1 MNLFALPP
9 AAPGEVAEPLWENS
23 AFRLER
29 IVSRGD
35 VSPAGFWYD
44 QEETEW
50 VSLLSGCA
58 LLEFSGCIVFLERGD
73 TLRIPAHKKHRVAA
87 TSVSPACIWLCLF
100 GKEREGCGS

>member
-58 LLEFSGCIVFLERGD
+58 LLESFFWSGGTPSGSLPIKSTGWRR
-73 TLRIPAHKKHRVAA
+73 LR
-87 TSVSPACIWLCLF
+87 
-100 GKEREGCGS
+100 

>member
-1 MNLFALPP
+1 MLFPRRLPARQSSRCGRILP
-9 AAPGEVAEPLWENS
+9 SGWNGSFPG
-23 AFRLER
+23 
-29 IVSRGD
+29 GD

-100 GKEREGCGS
+100 GKEREECGS

>member
-23 AFRLER
+23 AFR
-29 IVSRGD
+29 
-35 VSPAGFWYD
+35 
-44 QEETEW
+44 W

-100 GKEREGCGS
+100 GKEREECGS

>member
-23 AFRLER
+23 AF
-29 IVSRGD
+29 
-35 VSPAGFWYD
+35 PAGFWYD

-58 LLEFSGCIVFLERGD
+58 LLEFSGCLVFLERGD

-100 GKEREGCGS
+100 GKEREECGS

>member
-73 TLRIPAHKKHRVAA
+73 TLRIPAHKKHRVAE

-100 GKEREGCGS
+100 GKEREECGS